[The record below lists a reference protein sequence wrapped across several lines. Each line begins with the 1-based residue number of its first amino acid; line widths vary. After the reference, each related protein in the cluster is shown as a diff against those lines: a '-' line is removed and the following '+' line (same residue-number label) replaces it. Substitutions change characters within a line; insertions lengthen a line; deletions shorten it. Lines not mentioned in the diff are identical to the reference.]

1 MLALNIHARQV
12 VTLPASA
19 FPSRAHVYVCDQC
32 GRDVT
37 KQFRV
42 GQSHAWAPLGPETY
56 VCICGQRYLTGAT
69 EWDHLGD
76 HERSRR
82 VGKTLGVGAVISAMF
97 SVLGLA
103 VYLILHFGFGLRQGA
118 LLTSLFLAAL
128 PFVLMQITFW
138 PEVIVS
144 MWRTRMGKREQTKR

>member
-1 MLALNIHARQV
+1 MLTLNINARQV

-19 FPSRAHVYVCDQC
+19 FPSRADAYICDRC
-32 GRDVT
+32 GRDLT
-37 KQFRV
+37 KEFRA
-42 GQSHAWAPLGPETY
+42 GQSHVWAPLGPETY

-82 VGKTLGVGAVISAMF
+82 VGETLGVGALISAMF

-103 VYLILHFGFGLRQGA
+103 VYLILHFGFGIGRGA
-118 LLTSLFLAAL
+118 LLTSLSITAL

-138 PEVIVS
+138 PGVIAS
-144 MWRTRMGKREQTKR
+144 MWRTGTGKRERTNQ